1 MARPHQ
7 LVPGIRYQGRPG
19 VRHDRDRFAALQ
31 LLQYTFS
38 RDRFVVIVERHEFG
52 LYAQLIQQKTGSSS
66 IFGGYGLHRRKKLLR
81 TWRQIFKV
89 SYGRCD
95 DVKNRQLATTATEK
109 LWDNSYLL
117 NKCIR
122 VWMNRS
128 VVTALLPLFFALV
141 LTGCETTTVDRSVT
155 KEPGGNLTPHRGIDR
170 LLLEAGRTVPPRST
184 ELRLEAANLALEGG
198 DPELLRRV
206 LSSIESPYITTGTTR
221 DYSFLAA
228 ELALYDD
235 DPRLAI
241 RLLDD
246 RRMQSVRLDTDT
258 QISAG
263 TLRARAY
270 YKGRSYLASARELI
284 YINQLLPPEKQQ
296 KNHEDIF
303 STLLMLDEETL
314 QQQAEQSIT
323 SEIRGWLSLAAL
335 TRRFQNDPLRQL
347 NALKKW
353 RTAWPNH
360 SAAIIVP
367 ASLQMLSKIVAE
379 RPENIALLLPLKGN
393 LGAIGRAIR
402 DGYIAAHYQLTPDS
416 SLKIYDSSQG
426 DILEVLSKATREG
439 AEIIIGPLDRD
450 KVSRVARQP
459 LSIPV
464 IALNRTV
471 EGEINPNLYQFG
483 LAPEDESAQV
493 ADQVAREGLFKG
505 LVVAPDSEWGDRNFN
520 AFATRYT
527 ELGGVIVDEARFEN
541 QRDYS
546 DMVKSLLN
554 VDSSEDRAANLRRIT
569 GERFEFS
576 ARRRQDVDFVF
587 LLANTTQA
595 RGIKPTLAFFYAE
608 DLPVYATSHVYEA
621 SDSRIAAIDLNGIRF
636 LDIPWKL
643 TQNDDVQQVI
653 SDTWSAANSP
663 LAPFY
668 ALGVDVHR
676 LYPRLQQLKDYPN
689 ERIFGSTGML
699 ALNEDNI
706 ITRTLM
712 WAQFQEGE
720 IKTVPMIF
728 GL

>member
-1 MARPHQ
+1 MNKLAVTTLSL
-7 LVPGIRYQGRPG
+7 LV
-19 VRHDRDRFAALQ
+19 VAVL
-31 LLQYTFS
+31 
-38 RDRFVVIVERHEFG
+38 
-52 LYAQLIQQKTGSSS
+52 
-66 IFGGYGLHRRKKLLR
+66 
-81 TWRQIFKV
+81 
-89 SYGRCD
+89 
-95 DVKNRQLATTATEK
+95 
-109 LWDNSYLL
+109 
-117 NKCIR
+117 
-122 VWMNRS
+122 
-128 VVTALLPLFFALV
+128 
-141 LTGCETTTVDRSVT
+141 LTGCETTPVSDSGTRQETD
-155 KEPGGNLTPHRGIDR
+155 KILTPHKGIDR

-184 ELRLEAANLALEGG
+184 ELRIEAASLALERG
-198 DPELLRRV
+198 DPELLRRI
-206 LSSIESPYITTGTTR
+206 LSSVESPYVTTSTTR

-228 ELALYDD
+228 ELALYDE
-235 DPRLAI
+235 DPRLAVRI
-241 RLLDD
+241 LDD
-246 RRMQSVRLDTDT
+246 RRMQSIRLETET

-263 TLRARAY
+263 RLRARAY
-270 YKGRSYLASARELI
+270 KMGRSYLASARELI
-284 YINQLLPPEKQQ
+284 YINRLLPAEERQQ
-296 KNHEDIF
+296 NHEEIF

-360 SAAIIVP
+360 SAAVVVP

-426 DILEVLSKATREG
+426 DILETLGDAVNDG
-439 AEIIIGPLDRD
+439 AEIVIGPLDRE
-450 KVSRVARQP
+450 KVSRIARRP
-459 LSIPV
+459 LSVPV

-483 LAPEDESAQV
+483 LAPEDESTQV
-493 ADQVAREGLFKG
+493 ADQVVREGLMSG
-505 LVVAPDSEWGDRNFN
+505 LVIAPDTEWGDRNFE

-527 ELGGVIVDEARFEN
+527 ELGGVIVDTARYEN

-576 ARRRQDVDFVF
+576 ARRRQDIEFVF

-608 DLPVYATSHVYEA
+608 DLPVYATSHVHVT
-621 SDSRIAAIDLNGIRF
+621 SDSRIDAIDLNGIRF
-636 LDIPWKL
+636 CDIPWKL
-643 TQNDDVQQVI
+643 TDDDDVQQVI
-653 SDTWSAANSP
+653 SNTWDSATSQ

-676 LYPRLQQLKDYPN
+676 LYPRLQQLKEYPN
-689 ERIFGSTGML
+689 ERVYGSTGML
-699 ALNEDNI
+699 ALTEENV

-720 IKTVPMIF
+720 VRAVPMIF

>member
-1 MARPHQ
+1 MN
-7 LVPGIRYQGRPG
+7 
-19 VRHDRDRFAALQ
+19 
-31 LLQYTFS
+31 
-38 RDRFVVIVERHEFG
+38 
-52 LYAQLIQQKTGSSS
+52 
-66 IFGGYGLHRRKKLLR
+66 KL
-81 TWRQIFKV
+81 
-89 SYGRCD
+89 
-95 DVKNRQLATTATEK
+95 A
-109 LWDNSYLL
+109 
-117 NKCIR
+117 
-122 VWMNRS
+122 
-128 VVTALLPLFFALV
+128 VTALL
-141 LTGCETTTVDRSVT
+141 LTVFLAGCETTPTSDRGSSQQPE
-155 KEPGGNLTPHRGIDR
+155 KILTPHRGIDR

-184 ELRLEAANLALEGG
+184 ELRLEAAEMALQSG
-198 DPELLRRV
+198 DPELLRRI
-206 LSSIESPYITTGTTR
+206 LSSVESPYATTSTTR

-235 DPRLAI
+235 DPRLAVRI
-241 RLLDD
+241 LDD
-246 RRMQSVRLDTDT
+246 RRMQSIRLETDT

-263 TLRARAY
+263 RLRAKAY
-270 YKGRSYLASARELI
+270 NMGRSYLASARELI
-284 YINQLLPPEKQQ
+284 YINRLLPPEERQE
-296 KNHEDIF
+296 NHEEIF

-335 TRRFQNDPLRQL
+335 TRRYQNDPLRQL

-353 RTAWPNH
+353 KTAWPNH
-360 SAAIIVP
+360 SAAIVVP
-367 ASLQMLSKIVAE
+367 ASLQMLSKIVAD
-379 RPENIALLLPLKGN
+379 RPENIALLLPLKGS
-393 LGAIGRAIR
+393 LGGIGRAIR

-426 DILEVLSKATREG
+426 DILETLATAISDG
-439 AEIIIGPLDRD
+439 AEIIIGPLDRE
-450 KVSRVARQP
+450 KVSKVARQP
-459 LSIPV
+459 LSVPV

-483 LAPEDESAQV
+483 LAPEDESIQV
-493 ADQVAREGLFKG
+493 ADQVVREGHLSG
-505 LVVAPDSEWGDRNFN
+505 LVIAPDTQWGDRNYD
-520 AFATRYT
+520 AFAERYT
-527 ELGGVIVDEARFEN
+527 ELGGVIVDTSRYEN

-554 VDSSEDRAANLRRIT
+554 VDSSEERAANLRRIT

-576 ARRRQDVDFVF
+576 ARRRQDIDFVF

-608 DLPVYATSHVYEA
+608 DIPVYATSHVHVA
-621 SDSRIAAIDLNGIRF
+621 SDSRIDAIDLNGIRF
-636 LDIPWKL
+636 CDIPWKL
-643 TQNDDVQQVI
+643 TSDDDVQQLI
-653 SDTWSAANSP
+653 SATWDSASSQ

-689 ERIFGSTGML
+689 ERVFGSTGML
-699 ALNEDNI
+699 ALNEDNV

-720 IKTVPMIF
+720 VRAVPMIF